1 MHCFVFALA
10 GNTGI
15 SCDGQNAVDMQNI
28 NDIQFSPA
36 TGLDPVSSSGSFN
49 SLNDQPIVIASDIEA
64 CKQS

>member
-1 MHCFVFALA
+1 MHYFVFARA

-36 TGLDPVSSSGSFN
+36 TGLDPVSGNCSFN
-49 SLNDQPIVIASDIEA
+49 
-64 CKQS
+64 